1 MAYIKTLFKK
11 FFNNI
16 EEGEENSQI
25 YPVTVA
31 DAVFYDK
38 EKTIY
43 AVLDEINKKL
53 ENISETSSTNYL
65 RVEPFDDIVDSA
77 DISYEGILDTSGKI
91 VWVKSINNFAYQCNG
106 KYYNEWVG
114 RGNKYYSQ
122 YDFRK
127 PDTSCFYKKEETI
140 YAIQNGVLTP
150 ISYLEIQSS
159 TGGEGTTPNPEDT
172 PPVVNPDMGNDN
184 IQ

>member
-38 EKTIY
+38 EKTVY

-53 ENISETSSTNYL
+53 ENIPETSSTNYL
-65 RVEPFDDIVDSA
+65 RVEPFDGIVDSA
-77 DISYEGILDTSGKI
+77 NVDTMDTENTNGKV
-91 VWVKSINNFAYQCNG
+91 VWVKSINNFAYKC
-106 KYYNEWVG
+106 
-114 RGNKYYSQ
+114 
-122 YDFRK
+122 D
-127 PDTSCFYKKEETI
+127 D
-140 YAIQNGVLTP
+140 
-150 ISYLEIQSS
+150 
-159 TGGEGTTPNPEDT
+159 
-172 PPVVNPDMGNDN
+172 
-184 IQ
+184 

>member
-16 EEGEENSQI
+16 EEGDDNSQI

-38 EKTIY
+38 EKTVY
-43 AVLDEINKKL
+43 AVLEEINKKL
-53 ENISETSSTNYL
+53 ENIPETSSTNYL
-65 RVEPFDDIVDSA
+65 RVEPFDGFVDSA
-77 DISYEGILDTSGKI
+77 DIIQEGSLDTNGKI
-91 VWVKSINNFAYQCNG
+91 VWVKSINTFAYKCGDN
-106 KYYNEWVG
+106 YYNEWPN
-114 RGNKYYSQ
+114 RGYKYYSQ
-122 YDFRK
+122 SDFTK

-159 TGGEGTTPNPEDT
+159 TE
-172 PPVVNPDMGNDN
+172 
-184 IQ
+184 

>member
-16 EEGEENSQI
+16 EEGDENSQI

-38 EKTIY
+38 EKSVYT
-43 AVLDEINKKL
+43 VLDAINKKL
-53 ENISETSSTNYL
+53 ENIPETGSTNYL
-65 RVEPFDDIVDSA
+65 RVEPFAGFVDSA
-77 DISYEGILDTSGKI
+77 DITQEGSLDTNGKI
-91 VWVKSINNFAYQCNG
+91 VWVKSINNFAYQCG
-106 KYYNEWVG
+106 DKYYNEWSS
-114 RGNKYYSQ
+114 RGSKYYSQ
-122 YDFRK
+122 SDFSK

-159 TGGEGTTPNPEDT
+159 TE
-172 PPVVNPDMGNDN
+172 
-184 IQ
+184 